1 MCDKHATHKHP
12 KVKAWLAKNPQV
24 TMHVTPT
31 SGSWLNIIGIFLGI
45 ITRQAIRRASFAPLK
60 DVITA
65 TEVFIDGWNQRCQPF
80 TWVKT
85 AEEIIGKT
93 NRKRTD
99 ATRQQNLKASSR
111 LADALTV
118 IESNGQQ
125 GHTRREAG
133 SQSQG
138 TCACRYAWLPVPAP
152 PGAA

>member
-1 MCDKHATHKHP
+1 
-12 KVKAWLAKNPQV
+12 
-24 TMHVTPT
+24 MHVTPT
-31 SGSWLNIIGIFLGI
+31 SGSWLNIVGIVFGI
-45 ITRQAIRRASFAPLK
+45 ITRQAIRRASFTPLI

-65 TEVFIDGWNQRCQPF
+65 TEVFMDGWNQRCQPF

-85 AEEIIGKT
+85 GEEIIGT
-93 NRKRTD
+93 INHRRTH
-99 ATRQQNLKASSR
+99 ATRQKSLKAPIR

-138 TCACRYAWLPVPAP
+138 TCSCRYAWLPVPAP

>member
-1 MCDKHATHKHP
+1 
-12 KVKAWLAKNPQV
+12 
-24 TMHVTPT
+24 MHVTPT
-31 SGSWLNIIGIFLGI
+31 SRSWLNIVGTFFGI
-45 ITRQAIRRASFAPLK
+45 ITRQAIRRASFTPLK

-65 TEVFIDGWNQRCQPF
+65 IEVFIDGWNQRCQPF
-80 TWVKT
+80 TWGRT
-85 AEEIIGKT
+85 GNEIIGKT
-93 NRKRTD
+93 NRKRTA
-99 ATRQQNLKASSR
+99 ATRQKSLKASSR